1 MPSIVERSVR
11 TLALA
16 IATTRRPSHGGK
28 NGAKPGIYYRTP
40 SHTVR
45 TVPYG
50 VLFTARQSRPADI
63 GQGCR
68 ELGGWGPVEDV
79 AEGPT
84 AGHLYCCRQ
93 QSLASSVPAFLSP
106 AD

>member
-50 VLFTARQSRPADI
+50 VLFTARHRAGRPTSGRDAVSWAAGVQLKMWRRVRQLDTCIVVGSSR
-63 GQGCR
+63 
-68 ELGGWGPVEDV
+68 
-79 AEGPT
+79 
-84 AGHLYCCRQ
+84 
-93 QSLASSVPAFLSP
+93 
-106 AD
+106 